1 MFALTKESRMD
12 QSSRKPQHRNRVCLP
27 LDLCGPYVFDEIDT
41 RHVRCFLQMNHTE
54 LAIDIPAEVLRQ
66 HRLLGD
72 SSEVV
77 LRICGE
83 QTVALE
89 VQPILTDSQRKTAAG
104 WSAEM
109 GDFDRF

>member
-1 MFALTKESRMD
+1 MFALTKEPRMD
-12 QSSRKPQHRNRVCLP
+12 QSSRNPQHRNRVRLS
-27 LDLCGPYVFDEIDT
+27 LNLCGPYAFDEIDA
-41 RHVRCFLQMNHTE
+41 RNERCYLEINHTE

-77 LRICGE
+77 LRVASE
-83 QTVALE
+83 QRVPVE
-89 VQPILTDSQRKTAAG
+89 VRPILSDKQRKSAAG

>member
-12 QSSRKPQHRNRVCLP
+12 QSSRNPQHRNRVRLP
-27 LDLCGPYVFDEIDT
+27 LDLCGPYVFDEMDAH
-41 RHVRCFLQMNHTE
+41 HVRCYLEINHTT

-77 LRICGE
+77 LRVTSE
-83 QTVALE
+83 QRVPVE
-89 VQPILTDSQRKTAAG
+89 VRPILTDSQRKTAAG